1 MCNFI
6 FSGLVA
12 PMVEPERESEEDLS
26 NLADI
31 VPGLVGMHK
40 SLQSHFGSGF
50 KKAYSSKA
58 IEKHGVK
65 IMGEIFSVEV
75 SNGKPIGEDIAA
87 ASAFAEKQNHDE
99 QIPEGHTEEIM
110 GHQPM
115 VAELSRKAPVIEQSN
130 LRELN
135 NTDAISGRSAGSISN
150 DDESGYQESTTFRSI
165 IASQFTIPEMDSFTP
180 ATGCRDASDFIVRC
194 FVTRLRSGI
203 TVIKH
208 GRGRWYSTS
217 KLR

>member
-87 ASAFAEKQNHDE
+87 ASAEKQNHDE

-150 DDESGYQESTTFRSI
+150 DDESGYQESTT
-165 IASQFTIPEMDSFTP
+165 EMDSFTP